1 MSHPHTNHDEKDSH
15 LKVPYAV
22 QLLVAAQ
29 TQMTQVMNE
38 SQANNPNKELT
49 TVIQQ
54 WLDNQTQLG
63 QLMTSN
69 INQLPQVDAGIEIKE
84 NMMAGH
90 RACKICGEIGHISK
104 ECHDEWPHCD
114 ASYLDKGYSITQV
127 TCFLCEGTNHI
138 PTQCHLY
145 PLVQEANEQIK
156 KGMRQAFK
164 KKKDMGL
171 ITCYKCKNQGHY
183 SYSCPERKIS
193 IGTKPT
199 QFRKGQIGRAHV

>member
-1 MSHPHTNHDEKDSH
+1 MFLSIVVVYYCLMLARCFVCKMICLVLLCLGRTSFRFFLLSLLIPAKPNQMSHPPTNHDEKDSH

-63 QLMTSN
+63 QLMMSN

-90 RACKICGEIGHISK
+90 RACKICE
-104 ECHDEWPHCD
+104 
-114 ASYLDKGYSITQV
+114 
-127 TCFLCEGTNHI
+127 
-138 PTQCHLY
+138 
-145 PLVQEANEQIK
+145 
-156 KGMRQAFK
+156 
-164 KKKDMGL
+164 
-171 ITCYKCKNQGHY
+171 
-183 SYSCPERKIS
+183 
-193 IGTKPT
+193 
-199 QFRKGQIGRAHV
+199 IGRAHV